1 MGKIA
6 WRAARDDAGA
16 AAVEFALIAPLLLLM
31 VLGVTEMGKIVY
43 YRSVLES
50 AARSGTQA
58 GFAAAMTTATQIATA
73 QTTME
78 TTADTAI
85 NSALG
90 AAIGGTVTS
99 TATVTCICANDIN
112 DTVDCVTGDCGSVS
126 KRYIATVTM
135 GMTYTPLFNMTNLPG
150 GFNIDLTMPLT
161 GNSVLWVK

>member
-1 MGKIA
+1 MRKIA
-6 WRAARDDAGA
+6 RKLAKADAGA

-58 GFAAAMTTATQIATA
+58 AFAASMGTAAEITAA

-78 TTADTAI
+78 TAADLAI
-85 NSALG
+85 TNSG
-90 AAIGGTVTS
+90 IGVAVAVAS

-126 KRYIATVTM
+126 KRYIATVNM

>member
-1 MGKIA
+1 MTKIA
-6 WRAARDDAGA
+6 WDMAKDDAGA

-58 GFAAAMTTATQIATA
+58 GFAAAMTTAAQITAA

-78 TTADTAI
+78 TAADLAI
-85 NSALG
+85 TNSG
-90 AAIGGTVTS
+90 IGVAVTS

-112 DTVDCVTGDCGSVS
+112 DTVDCATGSCGSGS